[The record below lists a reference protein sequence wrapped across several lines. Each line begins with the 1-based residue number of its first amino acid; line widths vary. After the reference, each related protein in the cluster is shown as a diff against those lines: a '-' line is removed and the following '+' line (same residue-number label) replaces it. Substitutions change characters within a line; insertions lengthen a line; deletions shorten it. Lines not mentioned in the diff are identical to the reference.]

1 MYTMLHDRGL
11 FEISK
16 HIFNRLTE
24 YFSFKMFA
32 GVGVTIYEF
41 AFGHIPYNVAGAIVA
56 LVLIDMVTGIMASK
70 RTGVLISSKRAFATA
85 GKLAVYGLLIS
96 AGHLTEVV
104 IGYDIRVDEGIMVIL
119 ALTELISILENG
131 ANLGY
136 SIPKKLLNQL
146 KKMRDDK

>member
-1 MYTMLHDRGL
+1 MIHDRGL
-11 FEISK
+11 LEIAK

-24 YFSFKMFA
+24 YFGVKMFA
-32 GVGVTIYEF
+32 GVGVAVYEF
-41 AFGHIPYNVAGAIVA
+41 AFGGIPYNVAGAIVA
-56 LVLIDMVTGIMASK
+56 LVLIDMVTGMFASK
-70 RTGVLISSKRAFATA
+70 KTGVIITSKRAFATA

-96 AGHLTEVV
+96 AGHMTEVV
-104 IGYDIRVDEGIMVIL
+104 VGYDIRVDEGIMVIL

>member
-1 MYTMLHDRGL
+1 MIHDRGL
-11 FEISK
+11 LDVTQN
-16 HIFNRLTE
+16 IFLRLSE
-24 YFSFKMFA
+24 YLGLKLFA
-32 GVGVTIYEF
+32 GAGVVIYEF
-41 AFGHIPYNVAGAIVA
+41 AFGNLPYNVAGAIVA
-56 LVLIDMVTGIMASK
+56 LVLIDMFTGIMASK
-70 RTGVLISSKRAFATA
+70 RTGVIITSKRAFATA

-104 IGYDIRVDEGIMVIL
+104 IGYNVQLDEGIMVIL

-146 KKMRDDK
+146 KKMRDER